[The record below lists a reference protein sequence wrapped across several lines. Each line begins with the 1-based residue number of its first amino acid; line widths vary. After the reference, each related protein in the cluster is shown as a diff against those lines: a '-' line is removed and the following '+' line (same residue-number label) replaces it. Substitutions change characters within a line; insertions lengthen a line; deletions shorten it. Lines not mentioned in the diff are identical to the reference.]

1 MARQPQRS
9 TANHKK
15 IWFKGRSK
23 HNKNIEWSLKMFKSH
38 LRISIR
44 AAMSLMPLG
53 KILSISFFTWQC
65 RWHRWEKYYQFPFSL
80 GNVADTAGKNT
91 INYLFHL
98 AMSLTPLGKILSISF
113 FTWWCC
119 WHRWEKYYQFPFSLG
134 DVADTAGKNTINFL
148 FHLAMSLIL
157 LGKSANKFPCSI
169 RNVANPLGAAFLVWK

>member
-1 MARQPQRS
+1 
-9 TANHKK
+9 
-15 IWFKGRSK
+15 
-23 HNKNIEWSLKMFKSH
+23 MFKSH
-38 LRISIR
+38 LRISIVT
-44 AAMSLMPLG
+44 AMSLMPPG

-113 FTWWCC
+113 FTWRCL

-148 FHLAMSLIL
+148 FHLVMLL
-157 LGKSANKFPCSI
+157 TPLGKILSISFFTWRCCWHRWEKYYQFPFSLG
-169 RNVANPLGAAFLVWK
+169 NVADIAGKKCQQISL